1 MVCSHLLLPTRPP
14 HPSLITH
21 SNPFTSPFHLA
32 PPLSHSYSQAI
43 WFTEEAGSEGP
54 VFGNVDTWKGLGVM
68 LDSFDNDAL
77 VGGHEVIF
85 TSPPK

>member
-1 MVCSHLLLPTRPP
+1 MELMGWYVLTPSFQPVHLTPPP
-14 HPSLITH
+14 HSSLIT
-21 SNPFTSPFHLA
+21 
-32 PPLSHSYSQAI
+32 HSYSQAI

-77 VGGHEVIF
+77 VGGHEVMF